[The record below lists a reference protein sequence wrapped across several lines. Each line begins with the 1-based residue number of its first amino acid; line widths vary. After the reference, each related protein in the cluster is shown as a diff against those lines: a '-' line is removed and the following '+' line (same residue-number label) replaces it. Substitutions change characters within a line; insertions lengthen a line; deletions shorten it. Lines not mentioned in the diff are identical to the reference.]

1 MDTAVSLFNN
11 NQAPS
16 YLKQLIVPHHPNR
29 ALLSQCAG
37 LLMVP
42 RVLES
47 RTGGRP
53 VLCGTSFPNPNW
65 EPWNQ
70 LPVWVREIDTLST
83 FKIGLETVF
92 FDKASSYG

>member
-1 MDTAVSLFNN
+1 MDTAVSVFNN
-11 NQAPS
+11 NQAPF

-37 LLMVP
+37 LL

-53 VLCGTSFPNPNW
+53 LLCGTSFPNPIW
-65 EPWNQ
+65 ELVPQ
-70 LPVWVREIDTLST
+70 LPDWVWEIDTLST
-83 FKIGLETVF
+83 FKIGLETTVF

>member
-1 MDTAVSLFNN
+1 MDTAVSVFNN
-11 NQAPS
+11 NQAPF

-29 ALLSQCAG
+29 SPLSQCAG
-37 LLMVP
+37 LL

-53 VLCGTSFPNPNW
+53 LLCGTSLQNPNW
-65 EPWNQ
+65 ELWNQ
-70 LPVWVREIDTLST
+70 LPAWVRELDTLST
-83 FKIGLETVF
+83 FKIGLETTVF